1 MLLSGGSGGREGAGA
16 SAQNGFAK
24 RVPFWMLSRQDG
36 SGPGWIHQQQL
47 PVFATEISSQ
57 WNTDRADLSYSL
69 CCHPERGKCKQVLPV
84 WNSVQNVSG
93 EHPENGFNSSTTGYR
108 SFQRGSITCFKP
120 SFNALK
126 GNSLHSA
133 LIILKKILHQNQD
146 SHSHLSANCHSV
158 TPELPNPSLMHT
170 TKSYAVFPFSAFS
183 REHWFILWTTFSIK
197 AAKTKPT
204 KDRVERIRSTLASE
218 VWMFHKK

>member
-133 LIILKKILHQNQD
+133 LIILKKNPAPESRQPFPLECKLPLSD
-146 SHSHLSANCHSV
+146 SWA
-158 TPELPNPSLMHT
+158 P
-170 TKSYAVFPFSAFS
+170 
-183 REHWFILWTTFSIK
+183 
-197 AAKTKPT
+197 
-204 KDRVERIRSTLASE
+204 
-218 VWMFHKK
+218 